1 MTKIRITTEEG
12 DRRLTR
18 LLHYLTDY
26 IYTVKL
32 QDGIAVETYHG
43 PGCVNVTGYTSRDH
57 AEDTELWYRMV
68 YDDDKEAVLKQARD
82 ASTGIDTPPLEHRI
96 IHRDGSIR
104 WVKNT
109 IVLSKD
115 ILGKMLSYDGLITE
129 ITELKKAEELNA
141 IKQKQLIQADKMVAL
156 GTMVGG
162 LAHEVN
168 NPNNFILLNAQ
179 FLQKVFIDTYPILK
193 EYHEQ
198 NGDFTLAGVS
208 FAASKEKI
216 LQSLQGIIEGVM
228 RVRGITKNLTDYA
241 KKDTG
246 DLSQEVNINRVIEG
260 AVLIT
265 GNKVKLSTNSFEIVY
280 DERVP
285 IIKGNIQQ
293 LEQVLIN
300 LITNACESLQNKDQK
315 ISLTVI
321 NKKENKQIR
330 IIVDDEGAGI
340 NEENLKYIFDPF
352 FTTKRSTGGTGLG
365 LYISYNII
373 KSHGGELIIK
383 SVPGKGTAC
392 EIILNYTEE

>member
-12 DRRLTR
+12 DRRLNR

-26 IYTVKL
+26 IYTVKI
-32 QDGIAVETYHG
+32 QDGVATETYHG

-57 AEDTELWYRMV
+57 DEDPELWYRMV
-68 YDDDKEAVLKQARD
+68 YDDDKPAVLKQARE
-82 ASTGIDTPPLEHRI
+82 ATAGIQSIPLEHRI

-109 IVLSKD
+109 IILSKD
-115 ILGKMLSYDGLITE
+115 LLGKLISYDGLITD

-162 LAHEVN
+162 IAHEVN

-179 FLQKVFIDTYPILK
+179 FLQKVFNDAYPILK
-193 EYHEQ
+193 EYYEQ
-198 NGDFTLAGVS
+198 SGDFSLAGIP
-208 FAASKEKI
+208 FSKSKDKI

-228 RVRGITKNLTDYA
+228 RVRGITKSLTDYA
-241 KKDTG
+241 KKDPG
-246 DLSQEVNINRVIEG
+246 DLNQDVDINSVIEG
-260 AVLIT
+260 AILIA
-265 GNKVKLSTNSFEIVY
+265 GNKIKSSTNYFKVVY
-280 DERVP
+280 DDLAP
-285 IIKGNIQQ
+285 KIKGNLQQ

-300 LITNACESLQNKDQK
+300 LITNSCESLTNKDQNIL
-315 ISLTVI
+315 ISVVVEKESKRLKVI
-321 NKKENKQIR
+321 
-330 IIVDDEGAGI
+330 VSDEGAGI

-352 FTTKRSTGGTGLG
+352 FTTKRNTGGTGLG

-383 SVPGKGTAC
+383 SNSGKGTNC
-392 EIILNYTEE
+392 ELIFNYN

>member
-1 MTKIRITTEEG
+1 MTKIRISTEEG
-12 DRRLTR
+12 DRRLNR

-32 QDGIAVETYHG
+32 QDGFAVETYHG

-57 AEDTELWYRMV
+57 AEDPDLWYRMV
-68 YDDDKEAVLKQARD
+68 YDDDKETVLKQARD
-82 ASTGIDTPPLEHRI
+82 ASAGIDTPPLEHRI
-96 IHRDGSIR
+96 IHRDGSVR

-115 ILGKMLSYDGLITE
+115 ALGKMLSYDGLITD

-141 IKQKQLIQADKMVAL
+141 VKQKQLIQADKMVAL

-162 LAHEVN
+162 IAHEVN

-179 FLQKVFIDTYPILK
+179 FLQKVFIDAYPILK

-198 NGDFTLAGVS
+198 NGDFTLAGIS
-208 FAASKEKI
+208 FAASKDKI

-246 DLSQEVNINRVIEG
+246 DLSQDININRVIEG

-265 GNKVKLSTNSFEIVY
+265 GNKIKHSTNFFNIVY
-280 DERVP
+280 DDSAPV
-285 IIKGNIQQ
+285 IKGNIQQ

-300 LITNACESLQNKDQK
+300 LITNACESLQNKNQK
-315 ISLTVI
+315 ISISVSS
-321 NKKENKQIR
+321 KKDNKQIK
-330 IIVDDEGAGI
+330 IIVVDEGAGI

-383 SVPGKGTAC
+383 STPGKGTAC